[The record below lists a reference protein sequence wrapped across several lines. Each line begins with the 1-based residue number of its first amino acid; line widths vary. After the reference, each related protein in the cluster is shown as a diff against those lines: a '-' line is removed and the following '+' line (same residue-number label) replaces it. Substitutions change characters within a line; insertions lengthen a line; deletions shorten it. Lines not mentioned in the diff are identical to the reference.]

1 MIGID
6 ASPYILFCTRTTA
19 VFFNTNGVKIMLI
32 ANPIY
37 DVVFKY
43 LMEDAK
49 VAKLLIGRII
59 DQEIMELE
67 FRPQEF
73 IMQSHHPADLQSSKL
88 TFYRLDF
95 SAKIRTDDG
104 IKLVIIEIQKSKLP
118 SDLLRFR
125 RYLGQQYQSREFVE
139 QRSPLGA
146 ISKIGL
152 PIISIYFL
160 GHRLDFIHEIPVL
173 HVKRNYWDVIN
184 QAIIPVK
191 EQFIECLTHDSF
203 IISIPYLSQKRQT
216 ELELLLS
223 IFDQNNATQDH
234 HIMNVRE
241 EDFPG
246 HYRPIIRRLKQAT
259 ESIDIRYRMDME
271 DDILEEME
279 EIKQTLLEHKAQ
291 AREFEQELG
300 AKNEVIAQKDQAL
313 DTKNEVIAQKDQE
326 LDTKNEVIAQKDQ
339 ALDTKNEVIAQKD
352 QELKL
357 AQDKLTSYQ
366 QNLKIIAQ
374 NLHSAGIPEATIAQY
389 LGRELSVIQEWLE
402 RRS

>member
-1 MIGID
+1 
-6 ASPYILFCTRTTA
+6 
-19 VFFNTNGVKIMLI
+19 MLI

-59 DQEIMELE
+59 DQEIIELE

-73 IMQSHHPADLQSSKL
+73 IMQAHHPAGLQASNL

-95 SAKIRTDDG
+95 SAKIKTDDG

-118 SDLLRFR
+118 SDLMRFR

-146 ISKIGL
+146 IQKLGL

-173 HVKRNYWDVIN
+173 HVKRTYWDVIN

-203 IISIPYLSQKRQT
+203 IISIPYLSQKRRT

-241 EDFPG
+241 EDFPV

-291 AREFEQELG
+291 AREF
-300 AKNEVIAQKDQAL
+300 K
-313 DTKNEVIAQKDQE
+313 QE
-326 LDTKNEVIAQKDQ
+326 LDT
-339 ALDTKNEVIAQKD
+339 TKGELNTIKGELNTTKGELAQKD
-352 QELKL
+352 QELKQEQEKS
-357 AQDKLTSYQ
+357 AFYEQD
-366 QNLKIIAQ
+366 LKIIAQ
-374 NLHSAGIPEATIAQY
+374 NLHSAGLPEATIAQY
-389 LGRELSVIQEWLE
+389 LGKELSVIQELLNTDL
-402 RRS
+402 